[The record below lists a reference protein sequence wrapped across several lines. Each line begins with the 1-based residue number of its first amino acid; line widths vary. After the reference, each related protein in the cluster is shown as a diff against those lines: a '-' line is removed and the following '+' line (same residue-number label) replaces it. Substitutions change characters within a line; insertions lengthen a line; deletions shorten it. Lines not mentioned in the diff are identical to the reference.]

1 VDRDAAKIRASC
13 ERKQKTDRRDA
24 ELLRRLLAEDRFPR
38 IWVPT
43 AAERDARQLL
53 LHRHKL
59 VRMRTQVKNQLQAQA
74 LNQGVQRKRK
84 LWSEAG
90 RKQLESL
97 PLLPWANRR
106 RAELLQLLDQLDG
119 SIGD

>member
-1 VDRDAAKIRASC
+1 VWIGDAAKIRVSC

-24 ELLRRLLAEDRFPR
+24 ELLLRLLVEDRFPR

-43 AAERDARQLL
+43 AVERDARQLL

-59 VRMRTQVKNQLQAQA
+59 VRLRTQVKNQLQAQA
-74 LNQGVQRKRK
+74 LNHGVQRKRK

-97 PLLPWANRR
+97 PLFPGPA
-106 RAELLQLLDQLDG
+106 G
-119 SIGD
+119 